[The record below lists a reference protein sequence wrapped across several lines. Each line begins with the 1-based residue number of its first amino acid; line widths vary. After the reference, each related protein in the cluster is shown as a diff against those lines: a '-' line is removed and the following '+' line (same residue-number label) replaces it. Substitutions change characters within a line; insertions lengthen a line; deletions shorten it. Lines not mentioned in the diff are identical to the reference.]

1 MKMSDREII
10 FRVYFKCGEKY
21 DFIINDDDGFNASLK
36 SFWDEAALWCE
47 GVCVDTAGWLHSM
60 ITSNT
65 WVPKV
70 NDNEDTCDPSP
81 GMRDFY
87 DVPETFEVDAA
98 YVLTEFLGADS
109 NQEVIVQYKDG
120 KLTRLD
126 DPIVRFANKLSPSF

>member
-1 MKMSDREII
+1 MSDREII

-70 NDNEDTCDPSP
+70 NDNEDTCDPNP
-81 GMRDFY
+81 GIVDSEFE
-87 DVPETFEVDAA
+87 PETFEVDAA
-98 YVLTEFLGADS
+98 YVLVSES
-109 NQEVIVQYKDG
+109 SEYEVIVQYKDG

-126 DPIVRFANKLSPSF
+126 DPLVRFTNKLSPSF